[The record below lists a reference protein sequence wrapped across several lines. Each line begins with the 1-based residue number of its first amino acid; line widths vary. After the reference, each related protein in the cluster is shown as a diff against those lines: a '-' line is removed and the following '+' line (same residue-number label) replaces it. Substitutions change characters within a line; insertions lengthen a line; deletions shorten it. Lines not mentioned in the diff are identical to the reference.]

1 MIFTIRDLQKNTH
14 AVLQIAKREDEAV
27 KIKTDGEYVAIINK
41 ETIDKIKKVIKIK
54 GLEWFTMWS

>member
-27 KIKTDGEYVAIINK
+27 KIKTDSEYVAIINK

-54 GLEWFTMWS
+54 GLE